1 MTAWVAD
8 RSAARWVVLL
18 LFLGTGFGAGAE
30 PLGAQQPTPLQKSDV
45 VRLLSG
51 GTYTQP
57 EVAAIVRRSCL
68 SFRPTERDIQSFQ
81 GLGAS
86 DGVMNAIR
94 ECAESAPSERRG
106 QASPSPSPPQRQ
118 PQPAES
124 GDAEPGGT
132 ATLFLSPRQVQVSV
146 GDSVEVFAE
155 VTFGAAPARG
165 IRLTL
170 RRGRPGEG
178 GEAVS
183 TAVTDAQGQA
193 TFALPPVEEAGLV
206 LYSVVAP
213 GQGIRGANVVEVQA
227 GSGESSS
234 ASPVATAGG
243 QGATAEAEREASDR
257 RARGEGSGNGGED
270 GSDGE
275 VSVENRGAT
284 LEEAER
290 LSRQGR
296 YGRAEALF
304 EALLEEDGRDVDAL
318 LGYGRHLTRAARHA
332 EARRVLRR
340 AQTVDSSR
348 ADVLM
353 ALGFVELWEGE
364 APAAVRRYR
373 RATELAQEDPDAW
386 RGLARALAAAGE
398 EDQARRAS
406 RRAREL
412 EGG

>member
-1 MTAWVAD
+1 MIERAVGRIAG
-8 RSAARWVVLL
+8 RWLLL
-18 LFLGTGFGAGAE
+18 LFVLGATAVPAH
-30 PLGAQQPTPLQKSDV
+30 LGAQQATPLQKSDV

-68 SFRPTERDIQSFQ
+68 SFQPTERDLQSFR

-86 DGVMNAIR
+86 DGVMEAIR
-94 ECAESAPSERRG
+94 ECAESPPDARARA
-106 QASPSPSPPQRQ
+106 ASPSPPPPERQ
-118 PQPAES
+118 PQPAA
-124 GDAEPGGT
+124 GPDGEPGGT
-132 ATLFLSPRQVQVSV
+132 ATLFLSPRQVRVSV
-146 GDSVEVFAE
+146 GETVEVLAE
-155 VTFGAAPARG
+155 VTFGAAPAGG

-193 TFALPPVEEAGLV
+193 MFRLPPVEEAGLV

-213 GQGIRGANVVEVQA
+213 TQGIRGANVVEVQTVVGDGAPTSRGA
-227 GSGESSS
+227 GTG
-234 ASPVATAGG
+234 AR
-243 QGATAEAEREASDR
+243 GATAQTEGEAEGR
-257 RARGEGSGNGGED
+257 RAPGNGPSGGEGASED
-270 GSDGE
+270 E
-275 VSVENRGAT
+275 VSVEDRGTT
-284 LEEAER
+284 LAEAER

-296 YGRAEALF
+296 YARADALF
-304 EALLEEDGRDVDAL
+304 KALLEDDDRDMDAL

-332 EARRVLRR
+332 EARRILLQ
-340 AQTVDSSR
+340 AQTVDSAR

-364 APAAVRRYR
+364 ASQAVRRYR
-373 RATELAQEDPDAW
+373 RATELAQDDPEAW

>member
-1 MTAWVAD
+1 MIE
-8 RSAARWVVLL
+8 RAAGRIAGRCLLL
-18 LFLGTGFGAGAE
+18 LFVLGATAVPAR
-30 PLGAQQPTPLQKSDV
+30 LGAQQATPLQKSDV

-68 SFRPTERDIQSFQ
+68 SFRPTERDLQSFR

-86 DGVMNAIR
+86 DGVMEAIR
-94 ECAESAPSERRG
+94 ECAESRPDARPR
-106 QASPSPSPPQRQ
+106 QASPSLAPPQRQ
-118 PQPAES
+118 PQP
-124 GDAEPGGT
+124 DAGPDGEPGGT
-132 ATLFLSPRQVQVSV
+132 ATLFLSPRQARVSV
-146 GDSVEVFAE
+146 GEPVEVLAE

-193 TFALPPVEEAGLV
+193 TFRLPPVEEAGMV

-213 GQGIRGANVVEVQA
+213 GQGIRGANVVEVQTVA
-227 GSGESSS
+227 GDG
-234 ASPVATAGG
+234 APTSPVAGTGAR
-243 QGATAEAEREASDR
+243 GATPRPEGEPSGRRAPASDGP
-257 RARGEGSGNGGED
+257 AAEGEGASED
-270 GSDGE
+270 E
-275 VSVENRGAT
+275 VSVEDRGTT
-284 LEEAER
+284 LAEAER

-296 YGRAEALF
+296 YARADALF
-304 EALLEEDGRDVDAL
+304 RALLEDDDRDVDAL

-332 EARRVLRR
+332 EARRILLQART
-340 AQTVDSSR
+340 ADSTR

-364 APAAVRRYR
+364 ASQAVRRYR
-373 RATELAQEDPDAW
+373 RATELTRDDPEAW